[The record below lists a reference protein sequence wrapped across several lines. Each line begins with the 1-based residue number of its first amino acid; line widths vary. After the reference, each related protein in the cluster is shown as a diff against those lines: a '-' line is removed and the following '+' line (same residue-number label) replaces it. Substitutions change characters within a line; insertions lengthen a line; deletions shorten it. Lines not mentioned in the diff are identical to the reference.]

1 MVGILLHH
9 DQPKSDC
16 GGQLL
21 QKVTNVSSFWVFDC
35 WAFEIREIAFRPTL
49 VSSPVFQ
56 EIWNSNP
63 SVQFFSASRKVHL
76 FGFMIFE
83 FLAV

>member
-21 QKVTNVSSFWVFDC
+21 QKMTDGSSFWVFDC
-35 WAFEIREIAFRPTL
+35 RAFEIREIAFRPTS
-49 VSSPVFQ
+49 VSWPVFQ

-63 SVQFFSASRKVHL
+63 SVHFFSASRRAHP
-76 FGFMIFE
+76 FGFVIFK